1 MLNFWRSHADYQAF
15 VSDTVSIFSENEILK
30 LQSYS
35 KSREKLA
42 SLNLDAVG
50 VLLAPYYSN
59 TGRPAK
65 NQPEILRSIVLMMD
79 LGFTSI
85 DRWHKHLQNDFILA
99 TLVGCTL
106 DSLPPL
112 GSYYDFMNRLG
123 FAIQCLKRMAE
134 MTFSLPQKI
143 KSPHRNPAKERSSQ
157 TATVALQKQL
167 RIIFVQVKIF
177 HFTMKNYYNK
187 YFPLL
192 QLSLPVILVLL
203 IPMTLPF
210 PEMALVFM
218 LMQILTVIRNVTALS
233 RVSLT
238 APVTDITQMLM
249 LPGEGTVI

>member
-1 MLNFWRSHADYQAF
+1 MLNFWRSHVDYQAF
-15 VSDTVSIFSENEILK
+15 VSDTVSIFSENELLK

-35 KSREKLA
+35 KSREKLDA
-42 SLNLDAVG
+42 LNLDPIG

-79 LGFTSI
+79 LGFTSV
-85 DRWHKHLQNDFILA
+85 DRWHKHLQNDFILT

-112 GSYYDFMNRLG
+112 GSYYNFMNRLWLRNPELEKNG
-123 FAIQCLKRMAE
+123 QNDL
-134 MTFSLPQKI
+134 FSSSKNQK
-143 KSPHRNPAKERSSQ
+143 PHRNPAKERNSQ
-157 TATVALQKQL
+157 TVTVALQKQL

-192 QLSLPVILVLL
+192 
-203 IPMTLPF
+203 
-210 PEMALVFM
+210 
-218 LMQILTVIRNVTALS
+218 
-233 RVSLT
+233 
-238 APVTDITQMLM
+238 
-249 LPGEGTVI
+249 